1 MELYPFKEHD
11 QDRARIVLVSQGAR
25 AKAGVKRLVV
35 LKDVEEKK
43 KLAKERAFPRSVVHP
58 LFRWLYS

>member
-1 MELYPFKEHD
+1 
-11 QDRARIVLVSQGAR
+11 LVSQGAR

-43 KLAKERAFPRSVVHP
+43 KLAKERVFILAIATRRIAIKGSVYEDP
-58 LFRWLYS
+58 E

>member
-1 MELYPFKEHD
+1 M
-11 QDRARIVLVSQGAR
+11 LVSQGAR

-43 KLAKERAFPRSVVHP
+43 KLAKEREY
-58 LFRWLYS
+58 LLY